1 MAFTITASLVA
12 LGLAAF
18 AKAQSG
24 TVEAYISSE
33 SPIAQAGI
41 LAAIGPNGENSGGA
55 AAGVIVASPS
65 DSDPDYLYT
74 WTRDAA
80 LVSRVLVDQFTQ
92 GGDSSLQSVI
102 ESYVSAQDTLQH
114 LDNPSGGY
122 DSGGLGEPK
131 FNIDLTAFT
140 DAWGRPQTDGPAL
153 RALTLITYGNS
164 LLSGDN
170 SSYVT
175 DTLWP
180 IIKAD
185 LDYVVQY
192 WNQQTFDLWEEIQS
206 SGSFF
211 TSVVQHAALRQGVS
225 FASAVGDDGSSYSS
239 AADSVLCAAQS
250 FWNEDGGYFNANQGG
265 GRSGIDN
272 NAVLASI
279 HTFDVEAGCDANTF
293 QPCSDRALSNLK
305 VYVDSFRGL
314 YSINPT
320 GDTDAILTGRYKE
333 DSYQGGNPWY
343 LNTFAVAE
351 QLYDALTT
359 WDQVGSIDVTSTSLA
374 FFQQFSDSIAEGSY
388 DSSSDEYSTLTSAIH
403 DWADG
408 FIEVI
413 ANYTPSDGSL
423 AEQINK
429 DSGEPASALDLTW
442 SYASAVT
449 AFNARDGFVPASW
462 GAANVTASC

>member
-1 MAFTITASLVA
+1 MAFSVA
-12 LGLAAF
+12 LPFVVVGLAAL
-18 AKAQSG
+18 AKSQSS
-24 TVEAYISSE
+24 TVEAYISKE
-33 SPIAQAGI
+33 SPIAQAGV
-41 LAAIGPNGENSGGA
+41 LAAIGPDGKNSGGA

-65 DSDPDYLYT
+65 NSNPDYLYT

-80 LVSRVLVDQFTQ
+80 LVSRVLVDEFTS

-102 ESYVSAQDTLQH
+102 ESYVTAQDKQQH
-114 LDNPSGGY
+114 VDNPSGGF

-131 FNIDLTAFT
+131 FNKDLTAFT
-140 DAWGRPQTDGPAL
+140 GAWGRPQTDGPAL
-153 RALTLITYGNS
+153 RALTLMEFGNYLIS
-164 LLSGDN
+164 KDN
-170 SSYVT
+170 STYVT

-180 IIKAD
+180 IVKAD
-185 LDYVVQY
+185 LDYTVKY
-192 WNQQTFDLWEEIQS
+192 WDQQTFDLWEEVQS

-211 TSVVQHAALRQGVS
+211 TAVAQHAALREGAT
-225 FASAVGDDGSSYSS
+225 FASAVGQDAGDYGST
-239 AADSVLCAAQS
+239 ADKVLCSAQS
-250 FWNEDGGYFNANQGG
+250 YWKADEGFFNANQGG

-279 HTFDVEAGCDANTF
+279 HTFDADAGCDANTF

-314 YSINPT
+314 YQINPS
-320 GDTDAILTGRYKE
+320 GEKDPILTGRYKE

-359 WDQVGSIDVTSTSLA
+359 WDKVGQVDVTSTSLA
-374 FFQQFSDSIAEGSY
+374 FFKQFSDSIAEGTY
-388 DSSSDEYSTLTSAIH
+388 KKDSDEYSTLTKAVK

-408 FIEVI
+408 FIEII
-413 ANYTPSDGSL
+413 AKNTPEDGSL

-442 SYASAVT
+442 SYASAVS
-449 AFNARDGFVPASW
+449 AFRARDGFVPPSW
-462 GAANVTASC
+462 GAANVTTKC